1 VFPDVNL
8 LLSELWSGGD
18 EFIYTRFVSQASN
31 IVLGTNP
38 PYSVVDFS
46 SIYPKFIGP
55 ATVLTGTFTNGS
67 STVSV
72 TSTAGVAIGQMVIG
86 SAIAPGSTITG
97 FTANTSI
104 VLSQP
109 AIADGIGLSFND
121 YQAPLLPLAVI
132 NCYIALASSH
142 LVQARW
148 LDDWQMGMALFIAH
162 FATLWLLSEGNQCST
177 PGKAAAAGLAQGIAT
192 SESAGPV
199 SIGMQPTTGLDN
211 WASWTETQ
219 YGKIFATMARTQ
231 GAGMLWIY

>member
-1 VFPDVNL
+1 MFPDINL
-8 LLSELWSGGD
+8 LLSEVWGSGED
-18 EFIYTRFVSQASN
+18 FIYTRFFSQASN

-55 ATVLTGTFTNGS
+55 ATVLTGSFTNGS
-67 STVSV
+67 ATVLV
-72 TSTAGVAIGQMVIG
+72 ALTTGVAIGQLVIG

-104 VLSQP
+104 TLSQN
-109 AIADGIGLSFND
+109 AIADAAGASFNC

-148 LDDWQMGMALFIAH
+148 LDDWTMGMALFIAH
-162 FATLWLLSEGNQCST
+162 FCTLWLLSEGIGCST

-199 SIGMQPTTGLDN
+199 SLGTQPTTGLDD

-219 YGKIFATMARTQ
+219 YGKIFATMARQQ
-231 GAGMLWIY
+231 GAGPLFIY